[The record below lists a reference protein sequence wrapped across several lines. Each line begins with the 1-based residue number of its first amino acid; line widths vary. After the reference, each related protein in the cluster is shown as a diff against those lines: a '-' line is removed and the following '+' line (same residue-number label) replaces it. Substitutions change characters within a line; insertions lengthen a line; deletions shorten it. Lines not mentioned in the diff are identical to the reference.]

1 MGRDLPQALS
11 VFHRLRLDAQLA
23 ALEDGRVPDSFVVV
37 EQLRRLDRELLR
49 DALRVV
55 KDFRLH
61 VRTTFHLSD

>member
-1 MGRDLPQALS
+1 MSWRRAPDNRLQA
-11 VFHRLRLDAQLA
+11 DT
-23 ALEDGRVPDSFVVV
+23 
-37 EQLRRLDRELLR
+37 LRRLDRELLR